1 MRTSNL
7 DKLTSPSKYTCA
19 VLPSIAKR
27 QKLFN
32 SRHNMK
38 YDPNRPL
45 KPNEFI
51 ELENLYGIVREYEG
65 RLLPI
70 GRHADLCKWLDEHG
84 YGSYYNNKSEAMRV
98 ARQLLN
104 NP

>member
-1 MRTSNL
+1 
-7 DKLTSPSKYTCA
+7 
-19 VLPSIAKR
+19 
-27 QKLFN
+27 
-32 SRHNMK
+32 MK

-104 NP
+104 NPSNKPESDEDFLSRYEDEL